1 MTSICSPV
9 SSSCKGEPIDL
20 RDPDSNV
27 DVKLME
33 GVDFFP
39 FRLVDGLARV
49 GLLFDRVRC
58 RLGDCIRRL
67 LRMAGDTGN

>member
-1 MTSICSPV
+1 MTSMCSPV
-9 SSSCKGEPIDL
+9 SSSCKGEPTDL

-33 GVDFFP
+33 GVDFFA
-39 FRLVDGLARV
+39 FRLVDGLARA
-49 GLLFDRVRC
+49 GLLRVRC